1 MNISSS
7 AMNNAYMGI
16 QTGLKNL
23 EQNSQ
28 KIASPNVVDKTE
40 PLVMHKMDANLVEV
54 NAKSLKT
61 SDEMLGTIIDI
72 MA

>member
-1 MNISSS
+1 
-7 AMNNAYMGI
+7 MNNAYMGI